1 MLLTKNIFLLLGLYI
16 ILAYQANAN
25 SQVWHGNILTTEEVP
40 KTAFILSDIYY
51 GADSDFKAII
61 VNQEIKTVVLISN
74 GGYVN
79 TGMHI
84 SDLIF
89 KSKIAT
95 YKPGKINGKTAK
107 CISACTF
114 IFFAGKPRLAEGTV
128 AVHRFATDFE
138 AFLKAEFEENDL
150 EEIVDLISRNQ
161 QNDQALTSHLI
172 SKFRDY
178 NVPSEIIELTFE
190 TDAETV
196 TFLDQNLTR
205 KLNSRNLIDDKKLDQ
220 INAYLKNYICLTDSG
235 YIQGVRQTPLG
246 DCLPL
251 KKQENLNRDGE
262 INEVIKTVTLEI
274 NFCSNSIDEMFM
286 KKYFPAISLNF
297 TAKRGLTITQKENI
311 EKSAKIHEPV
321 KLSQVSKSS
330 YTGAQRLTIKNN
342 SLRAN
347 FELLKDSG
355 DKSFWLSIDTDDQQ
369 NLCNYS
375 LLTEK

>member
-1 MLLTKNIFLLLGLYI
+1 MLLTKNIFLLLGLYL

-25 SQVWHGNILTTEEVP
+25 SQVWYGNILTTESVP
-40 KTAFILSDIYY
+40 KTAFIFSDIYQS
-51 GADSDFKAII
+51 ADSDFEEVIDT
-61 VNQEIKTVVLISN
+61 QEIETVVLISR
-74 GGYVN
+74 GGYVDV
-79 TGMHI
+79 GLHI
-84 SDLIF
+84 ADTIF

-95 YKPGKINGKTAK
+95 YIPGKINGKPAN
-107 CISACTF
+107 CASACTF
-114 IFFAGKPRLAEGTV
+114 IFFAGNPRLAKGTV
-128 AVHRFATDFE
+128 AVHRFKSDFE
-138 AFLKAEFEENDL
+138 AFLAAEFEEKDL
-150 EEIVDLISRNQ
+150 EQIVDFISRMEQ
-161 QNDQALTSHLI
+161 DDQALTSHII
-172 SKFRDY
+172 SRFRDY
-178 NVPSEIIELTFE
+178 GVPSEIIDLTFE
-190 TDAETV
+190 TDAKTI
-196 TFLDQNLTR
+196 TFLDQDLTR
-205 KLNSRNLIDDKKLDQ
+205 KLNSKNLINDKKLDL
-220 INAYLKNYICLTDSG
+220 INAYLKDNVCLTDSG
-235 YIQGVRQTPLG
+235 YVRGVRQTPLG

-251 KKQENLNRDGE
+251 KKQENLNHDGE

-321 KLSQVSKSS
+321 ILSQVSKSS
-330 YTGAQRLTIKNN
+330 YTGTQRMTIKNN

>member
-1 MLLTKNIFLLLGLYI
+1 MLLTKNIFLLLGLYL

-25 SQVWHGNILTTEEVP
+25 SQVWYGNILTTESVP
-40 KTAFILSDIYY
+40 KTAFIFSDIYQS
-51 GADSDFKAII
+51 ADSDFEEVIDT
-61 VNQEIKTVVLISN
+61 QEIETVVLISR
-74 GGYVN
+74 GGYVDV
-79 TGMHI
+79 GLHI
-84 SDLIF
+84 ADTIF

-95 YKPGKINGKTAK
+95 YIPGKINGKPAN
-107 CISACTF
+107 CASACTF
-114 IFFAGKPRLAEGTV
+114 IFFAGNPRLAKGTV
-128 AVHRFATDFE
+128 AVHRFKSDFE
-138 AFLKAEFEENDL
+138 AFLAAEFEEKDL
-150 EEIVDLISRNQ
+150 EQIVDFISRMEQ
-161 QNDQALTSHLI
+161 DDQALTSHII
-172 SKFRDY
+172 SRFRDY
-178 NVPSEIIELTFE
+178 GVPSEIIDLTFE
-190 TDAETV
+190 TDAKTI
-196 TFLDQNLTR
+196 TFLDQDLTR
-205 KLNSRNLIDDKKLDQ
+205 KLNSKNLINDKKLDL
-220 INAYLKNYICLTDSG
+220 INAYLKDNVCLTDSG
-235 YIQGVRQTPLG
+235 YVRGVRQTPLG

-251 KKQENLNRDGE
+251 KKQENLNHDDE

-321 KLSQVSKSS
+321 ILSQVSKSS
-330 YTGAQRLTIKNN
+330 YTGTQRLTIKNN

>member
-1 MLLTKNIFLLLGLYI
+1 MLLTKNIFLLLGLYL

-25 SQVWHGNILTTEEVP
+25 SQVWYGNILTTESVP
-40 KTAFILSDIYY
+40 KTAFIFSDIYQS
-51 GADSDFKAII
+51 ADSDFEEVIDT
-61 VNQEIKTVVLISN
+61 QEIETVVLISG
-74 GGYVN
+74 GGYVDV
-79 TGMHI
+79 GLHI
-84 SDLIF
+84 ADTIF

-95 YKPGKINGKTAK
+95 YIPGKINGKPAN
-107 CISACTF
+107 CASACTF
-114 IFFAGKPRLAEGTV
+114 IFFAGNPRLAKGTV
-128 AVHRFATDFE
+128 AVHRFKSDFE
-138 AFLKAEFEENDL
+138 AFLAAEFEEKDL
-150 EEIVDLISRNQ
+150 EQIVDFISRMEQ
-161 QNDQALTSHLI
+161 DDQALTSHII
-172 SKFRDY
+172 SRFRDY
-178 NVPSEIIELTFE
+178 GVPSEIIDLTFE
-190 TDAETV
+190 TDAKTI
-196 TFLDQNLTR
+196 TFLDQDLTR
-205 KLNSRNLIDDKKLDQ
+205 KLNSKNLINDKKLDL
-220 INAYLKNYICLTDSG
+220 INAYLKDNVCLTDSG
-235 YIQGVRQTPLG
+235 YVRGVRQTPLG

-251 KKQENLNRDGE
+251 KKQENLNHDDE

-321 KLSQVSKSS
+321 ILSQVSKSS
-330 YTGAQRLTIKNN
+330 YTGTQRMTIKNN